1 MGFVFFWSRAGILPS
16 VRLSSVRLESMGRV
30 RMRSRFRIR
39 KGFRKKLT
47 FELNI

>member
-1 MGFVFFWSRAGILPS
+1 MPS